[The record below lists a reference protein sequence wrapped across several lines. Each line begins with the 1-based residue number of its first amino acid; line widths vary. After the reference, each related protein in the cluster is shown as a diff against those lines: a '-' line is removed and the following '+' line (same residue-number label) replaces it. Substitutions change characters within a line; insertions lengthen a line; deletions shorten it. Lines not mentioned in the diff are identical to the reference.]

1 MSNLTVSKRQR
12 QKFIG
17 GSLAVLVA
25 IVIAVVS
32 AGGGGDL
39 ASPNTNDEAAF
50 DAEFELFDGGVSS
63 FSAFRG
69 KPLVL
74 NFWASWCPAC
84 VGELP
89 DFQAIHEIVGDDVT
103 FIGMANAD
111 ARGPAVE
118 LADEIGLTYTL
129 ADDPQ
134 GELFRSLGLF
144 AMPSTV
150 FITADGQIHDVFGGQ
165 LTDDALLERIN
176 ELKAAS

>member
-1 MSNLTVSKRQR
+1 M
-12 QKFIG
+12 
-17 GSLAVLVA
+17 LVA

-32 AGGGGDL
+32 LGGGGDL
-39 ASPNTNDEAAF
+39 AEPATSDEEAF
-50 DAEFELFDGGVSS
+50 DADFELFDGGISS
-63 FSAFRG
+63 FAAFRG
-69 KPLVL
+69 KPVVL

-89 DFQAIHEIVGDDVT
+89 DFQAVHEAVSDDVT

-111 ARGPAVE
+111 SRGAAVG
-118 LADEIGLTYTL
+118 LANDVGLTYTL

-150 FITADGQIHDVFGGQ
+150 FITADGQIHEIFGGQ
-165 LTDDALLERIN
+165 LTDDALLSRIE